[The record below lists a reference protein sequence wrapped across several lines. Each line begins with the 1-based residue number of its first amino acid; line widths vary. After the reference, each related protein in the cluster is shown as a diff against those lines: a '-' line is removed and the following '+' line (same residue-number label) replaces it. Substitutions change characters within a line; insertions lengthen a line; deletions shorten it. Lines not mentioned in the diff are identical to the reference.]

1 MDPMADKYPGLSPYT
16 YCADNPVRLV
26 DPDGREIWLI
36 GTEEERNSAFNEMQN
51 GTNLSIGMDGDG
63 HIYSTGETKN
73 GEGLSRADKKLLRAI
88 NDNRVNVYIDICSQP
103 SDVQNDAG
111 GAYMGTEYYSGTKTA
126 SSNNHVNLDELW
138 ITEMQ
143 GKEQHGRGIIHE
155 ATEGYA
161 AGLIAI
167 KKETSIKPAS
177 FHFVERMYK
186 YSEIGIDDNGK
197 MVERTT
203 KGVDPIKVYDY
214 PTDAKYYKKAHRWAV
229 RVSL

>member
-1 MDPMADKYPGLSPYT
+1 M
-16 YCADNPVRLV
+16 
-26 DPDGREIWLI
+26 DPDGRDIWLI
-36 GTEEERNSAFNEMQN
+36 GTEDERNNAFNEMQN

-73 GEGLSRADKKLLRAI
+73 GERLSRADKKLLRAI

-103 SDVQNDAG
+103 SDVKNDAG

-138 ITEMQ
+138 VTEMQ
-143 GKEQHGRGIIHE
+143 GKGRHGSGIIHE

-167 KKETSIKPAS
+167 KKETSIKPAA
-177 FHFVERMYK
+177 FHNEDIPHTS
-186 YSEIGIDDNGK
+186 SEIGINEQGEL
-197 MVERTT
+197 VEIKTT
-203 KGVDPIKVYDY
+203 WIDHIKVYDY

-229 RVSL
+229 RVPQ